1 MSLNCLI
8 YSSQVVLYSPA
19 LEELII
25 LFDEYASYLVG
36 AHPAFNLL
44 LVTLAH
50 GVFFV
55 PCDPGDGCV
64 LRVHWVL
71 FILGPW
77 RFQQSKTNYIFY
89 FSLGFPCHEQNI
101 KLNLKEML
109 VA

>member
-1 MSLNCLI
+1 MSSYLSLNCLI

-19 LEELII
+19 LEDLII

-44 LVTLAH
+44 LVILAH

-71 FILGPW
+71 FIWGPGDSNGP
-77 RFQQSKTNYIFY
+77 RLSIF
-89 FSLGFPCHEQNI
+89 FISAWGSHAMNKI
-101 KLNLKEML
+101 
-109 VA
+109 